1 MPKTRKECLPVAAV
15 VVLAMV
21 GYTLLFGYRG
31 RGAELLAAE
40 GETAPPA
47 PPAEGPEVD
56 RPERSAW
63 AVREDLG
70 AAAAAWVRKPDAVT
84 KAKVEEMVA
93 LVVGMKD
100 GDAETLFLAAKVAD
114 LCGDPAKAVS
124 ILETIIDRHGGEVG
138 PRPVAPTATIAQ
150 TWIGYI
156 ASHSGD
162 VARATKAFEEVTK
175 ASAGDPKTSG
185 LALQAQLNLAE
196 IALEQLK
203 DKELTL
209 ARLDKAAAIAASMPG
224 APGGG
229 EDKKLATELI
239 DYQRAAIKEG
249 ARQAGRRLRCEDPR
263 KRLGAA
269 GMMSMLTGEGAL
281 TWADFRGSECMTLFS
296 ASLQQVIQNHKSP
309 LNRHLA
315 RIALAVSHEHEA
327 YHWERE
333 DPARHERELSEAVA
347 QLSALLEE
355 DCFFS
360 PIAGLQ
366 LGHLKEAKGKKDE
379 ANAVLE
385 KVRTMYP
392 GYGPAVDEVKKS
404 WEKQSATEGAPPR

>member
-15 VVLAMV
+15 VVFAMV

-31 RGAELLAAE
+31 RRAELLAAE
-40 GETAPPA
+40 GETAPA
-47 PPAEGPEVD
+47 ARPAEGA
-56 RPERSAW
+56 ERARL
-63 AVREDLG
+63 APNLMVRRDLG
-70 AAAAAWVRKPDAVT
+70 AVGAAWVRKPDAAA
-84 KAKVEEMVA
+84 KAKVEEMVD

-100 GDAETLFLAAKVAD
+100 ADAKTLFLAAKVAD
-114 LCGDPAKAVS
+114 LCGDAAKAVS
-124 ILETIIDRHGGEVG
+124 ILETIIERHGGEVG
-138 PRPVAPTATIAQ
+138 PRLVAPTATIAQ
-150 TWIGYI
+150 TWIGFI
-156 ASHSGD
+156 ASRSGD

-175 ASAGDPKTSG
+175 ASGEDPETRG
-185 LALQAQLNLAE
+185 FALEAQLNLAE

-203 DKELTL
+203 DKELAL
-209 ARLDKAAAIAASMPG
+209 ARLDKAAAIAASLTG

-229 EDKKLATELI
+229 EDKKLAIELI

-269 GMMSMLTGEGAL
+269 GMISMCMGESA
-281 TWADFRGSECMTLFS
+281 TWPDFTGSECVTLFS

-315 RIALAVSHEHEA
+315 RILLAVSHEQRAEG
-327 YHWERE
+327 ERE
-333 DPARHERELSEAVA
+333 DPAEHEKEMSEAVA

-360 PIAGLQ
+360 PIAGLR
-366 LGHLKEAKGKKDE
+366 LGHLKEANGKKDE

-404 WEKQSATEGAPPR
+404 WEKKQDN